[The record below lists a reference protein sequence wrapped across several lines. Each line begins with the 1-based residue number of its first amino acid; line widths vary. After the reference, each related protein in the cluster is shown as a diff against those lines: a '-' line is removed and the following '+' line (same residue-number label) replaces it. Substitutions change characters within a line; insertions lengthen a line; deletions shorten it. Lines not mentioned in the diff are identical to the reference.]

1 MEYDDKCQV
10 GDYNDMLSQAH
21 KLALSSTSRAGATF
35 RRKADLE
42 SFFTIQ
48 HEYLNFLRTGFSTV
62 LKLLALKRS
71 QSNQIKYFNL

>member
-35 RRKADLE
+35 RKKGRLRIIFYNSTWIFK
-42 SFFTIQ
+42 FFQNWILHCIETLGPQKKSIQ
-48 HEYLNFLRTGFSTV
+48 PKNIF
-62 LKLLALKRS
+62 
-71 QSNQIKYFNL
+71 

>member
-35 RRKADLE
+35 RKKGRLRIIFYNSTWIFK
-42 SFFTIQ
+42 FF
-48 HEYLNFLRTGFSTV
+48 
-62 LKLLALKRS
+62 
-71 QSNQIKYFNL
+71 